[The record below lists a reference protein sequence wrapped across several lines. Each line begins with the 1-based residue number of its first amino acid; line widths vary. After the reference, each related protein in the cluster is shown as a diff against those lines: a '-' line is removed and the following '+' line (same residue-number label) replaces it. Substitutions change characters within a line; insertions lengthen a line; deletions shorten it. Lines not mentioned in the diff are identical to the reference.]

1 MMVYRGFACA
11 EEALNVLAC
20 RTVGGVKECPKLTG
34 MALQNAIN
42 DQKQCFEGAVR
53 VVQGTFDRKGIIEY
67 TTDFEVACGF
77 GTLCVIGGEVSA
89 KGLNELPDTSR
100 EKGVFFYTN
109 VKIEIKCFCFGYFYQ
124 KLLLDSGKSSIVSD
138 LLSLK
143 SHILKREESVLRYI
157 SVRPYIPILDKFFN
171 DVMIS
176 NSDVFSLPPVDY
188 EY

>member
-11 EEALNVLAC
+11 EEALNVLAY

-124 KLLLDSGKSSIVSD
+124 KLLLNSEKSSIVND
-138 LLSLK
+138 LLPLERQIWK
-143 SHILKREESVLRYI
+143 VDQSVLRCI
-157 SVRPYIPILDKFFN
+157 SVEPYIPILDKFFKDFMN
-171 DVMIS
+171 LYS
-176 NSDVFSLPPVDY
+176 GAFSFVS
-188 EY
+188 

>member
-1 MMVYRGFACA
+1 MNYLILLEKKVY
-11 EEALNVLAC
+11 
-20 RTVGGVKECPKLTG
+20 
-34 MALQNAIN
+34 
-42 DQKQCFEGAVR
+42 
-53 VVQGTFDRKGIIEY
+53 
-67 TTDFEVACGF
+67 
-77 GTLCVIGGEVSA
+77 
-89 KGLNELPDTSR
+89 
-100 EKGVFFYTN
+100 FFYTN